1 MYHAN
6 VNINLMVENAIQ
18 TKGEI
23 MINVVASV
31 KTPYICICE
40 KDYIWNPARC
50 SCNDGKFISNY
61 YQRFSDYL

>member
-18 TKGEI
+18 TKSDI

-31 KTPYICICE
+31 KIPYICICE
-40 KDYIWNPARC
+40 KDYISNPARC